1 MFAPFDQSLTG
12 FVTPAEREGCE
23 LVKIGPDGRVID
35 GSENGGRRAV
45 SRGRQNTAGEVGRLG
60 E

>member
-1 MFAPFDQSLTG
+1 MFAPFGQSLTG
-12 FVTPAEREGCE
+12 FAPAEREECE
-23 LVKIGPDGRVID
+23 LVKIAPDGQVTG